1 MRVDIE
7 YIPLI
12 PLRELVAFP
21 GVGFPFVVGREKSLR
36 ALKKAL
42 DSDGF
47 IFLSAQRDEQ
57 IDEPSPGDIFTTGTL
72 VEIKQSLSTPGK
84 NIKVVVE
91 GVIRARIVEFVFTE
105 PYFLVGIKRIPEP
118 SINPKEI
125 SNLLT
130 KVRDLFENYASVIQE
145 RKGLVIPSFRIM
157 EPGRFADFVAAYLK
171 ISVFEKQ
178 NLLEIIN
185 PVERLNY
192 LSYLLERELGR
203 GRRRSRKA
211 NQPPPPEPGNEVEE
225 LKYKISISDMPEE
238 IKEKALREVEKFEHM
253 PPMSAE
259 LAVTRNYIE
268 WLIAMP
274 WRKKSREN
282 RNIKKAWK
290 ILDQD
295 HYGLQKP
302 KQRIIEYLAI
312 RSLVKKPKGAILCLV
327 GPPGVGKS
335 SIAKSIARAT
345 GRKFVRVSLGGVRDE
360 AEIRGHRRTYVGAYP
375 GRIIQGLRKAGV
387 KNPVFLLD
395 EIDKMNADFRGDPAA
410 ALMEVLDPDHN
421 STFTDHYLDVEFDL
435 SEVMFITTANYIE
448 GIPRPL
454 LDRMEVIEIPGYTEI
469 EKYHIAKDYLI
480 PKQIKAHGIK
490 DKNIVFTREAIY
502 YIIRNYTREAGVR
515 ELEREIGNLCRKV
528 ARKVLEEGKNYKEVL
543 DADKVKEY
551 LGPEKYHRMSVS
563 DKKEVGSAT
572 GLAWTEYGGDI
583 LIIETALSK
592 GKGELILTGRLGEI
606 MKESAQIAFTYVKTK
621 LSSLSVDISRFSSYD
636 IHVHIPEGAVPKEGP
651 SAGITLA
658 TAILSLLTGIPAR
671 LDVAMTGEVTVKG
684 RVLKIGGIKEKLLA
698 AYQAGIRE
706 VIIPEENKG
715 ELVEIPDEV
724 RKELEIIPVNNMD
737 QVIEKVLTRDLDKID
752 LRSDIPLS
760 AN

>member
-1 MRVDIE
+1 MRVDVE

-42 DSDGF
+42 DSDGY

-57 IDEPSPGDIFTTGTL
+57 IDEPTTADIFTTGTL

-91 GVIRARIVEFVFTE
+91 GVVRARIVEFVFTE
-105 PYFLVGIKRIPEP
+105 PYFLVGIKRMPEP

-130 KVRDLFENYASVIQE
+130 KVRDLFENYTSVVQE

-157 EPGRFADFVAAYLK
+157 EPGKFADFVAAYLK
-171 ISVFEKQ
+171 IPVLEKQ

-203 GRRRSRKA
+203 GRRKGRRA
-211 NQPPPPEPGNEVEE
+211 QPPPPEPGNEVEE
-225 LKYKISISDMPEE
+225 LKYKISISDMPEDV
-238 IKEKALREVEKFEHM
+238 KEKALREVEKFEHM

-268 WLIAMP
+268 WLVAMP
-274 WRKKSREN
+274 WKKKSREN

-290 ILDQD
+290 VLDED

-395 EIDKMNADFRGDPAA
+395 EIDKMSADFRGDPAA

-435 SEVMFITTANYIE
+435 SEVMFITTANYME

-469 EKYHIAKDYLI
+469 EKYHIARDYLV

-543 DADKVKEY
+543 DAAKVKEY
-551 LGPEKYHRMSVS
+551 LGPEKYHRMSVTN
-563 DKKEVGSAT
+563 KKEVGSAT

-621 LSSLSVDISRFSSYD
+621 LSSLSVDISRFAQYD

-715 ELVEIPDEV
+715 ELVEIPEEV
-724 RKELEIIPVNNMD
+724 RKELEITPVSNMD

>member
-1 MRVDIE
+1 MRVEIE

-36 ALKKAL
+36 ALKKAF
-42 DSDGF
+42 DSDGL
-47 IFLSAQRDEQ
+47 IFLSTQRDEN
-57 IDEPSPGDIFTTGTL
+57 IDEPQLGDIFTTGTL
-72 VEIKQSLSTPGK
+72 AEIKQSLSTPGK
-84 NIKVVVE
+84 NVKVIVE
-91 GVIRARIVEFVFTE
+91 GIIRGRIVEFVFTN
-105 PYFLVGIKRIPEP
+105 PYFLVGIKRISEP
-118 SINPKEI
+118 TVNPKDI
-125 SNLLT
+125 SSLLS
-130 KVRDLFENYASVIQE
+130 KVRDMFENYASTMQE

-157 EPGRFADFVAAYLK
+157 EPGKFADFVAAYLK
-171 ISVFEKQ
+171 IPVMEKQ

-192 LSYLLERELGR
+192 LSYLLERELRRTKRG
-203 GRRRSRKA
+203 GRRT
-211 NQPPPPEPGNEVEE
+211 QPPPPEPGNEVEE
-225 LKYKISISDMPEE
+225 LKYKISISDMPDHV
-238 IKEKALREVEKFEHM
+238 KEKALREVEKFEHM

-268 WLIAMP
+268 WLVAMP
-274 WRKKSREN
+274 WKKKSREN

-290 ILDQD
+290 ILDGD
-295 HYGLQKP
+295 HYGLKKP

-395 EIDKMNADFRGDPAA
+395 EIDKMSADFRGDPAA
-410 ALMEVLDPDHN
+410 ALMEVLDPEHN
-421 STFTDHYLDVEFDL
+421 STFLDHYLDVEFDL
-435 SEVMFITTANYIE
+435 SEVMFITTANYME

-454 LDRMEVIEIPGYTEI
+454 LDRMEIIEIPGYTEM
-469 EKYHIAKDYLI
+469 EKFYIAKDYLV
-480 PKQIKAHGIK
+480 PKQIKAHGIS
-490 DKNIVFTREAIY
+490 DRNVIFTRDAIY
-502 YIIRNYTREAGVR
+502 YLIRHYTREAGVR
-515 ELEREIGNLCRKV
+515 ELEREIGNICRKV
-528 ARKVLEEGKNYKEVL
+528 ARKVLEEGKNFQEVL
-543 DADKVKEY
+543 DIEKVKDY
-551 LGPEKYHRMSVS
+551 LGPEKYHRMKVT

-583 LIIETALSK
+583 LLIETALSK

-621 LSSLSVDISRFSSYD
+621 LSSLSIDTSRFASFD
-636 IHVHIPEGAVPKEGP
+636 IHVHVPEGAVPKEGP

-706 VIIPEENKG
+706 VIIPKENEP
-715 ELVEIPDEV
+715 ELVELPDEV
-724 RKELEIIPVNNMD
+724 IKELKIHTVSNMD
-737 QVIEKVLTRDLDKID
+737 EVIKKVLIGDLDKIE
-752 LRSDIPLS
+752 LRSDLPLS

>member
-1 MRVDIE
+1 MRVEVE

-42 DSDGF
+42 DSDGV

-57 IDEPSPGDIFTTGTL
+57 IDEPSTGDIFTTGTL

-130 KVRDLFENYASVIQE
+130 KVRDLFENYASAIQE

-157 EPGRFADFVAAYLK
+157 EPGKFADFVAAYLRV
-171 ISVFEKQ
+171 SVFEKQ

-203 GRRRSRKA
+203 GRRKGRKTT
-211 NQPPPPEPGNEVEE
+211 QPPPPEPGNEVEE

-274 WRKKSREN
+274 WKKKSREN

-395 EIDKMNADFRGDPAA
+395 EIDKMSADFRGDPAA

-435 SEVMFITTANYIE
+435 SEVMFITTANYME

-469 EKYHIAKDYLI
+469 EKYRIARDYLI

-490 DKNIVFTREAIY
+490 DKNIVFTRDAIY
-502 YIIRNYTREAGVR
+502 CIIRNYTREAGVR

-528 ARKVLEEGKNYKEVL
+528 AKKVLEEGKNYKEVL
-543 DADKVKEY
+543 DVDKVKEY

-563 DKKEVGSAT
+563 NKKEIGSAT

-658 TAILSLLTGIPAR
+658 TAILSLLTGIPTR

-684 RVLKIGGIKEKLLA
+684 RVLKIGGIKEKLFA

-715 ELVEIPDEV
+715 ELIEIPEEV
-724 RKELEIIPVNNMD
+724 RNELEIIPVINMD